1 MLIIS
6 ELRVLFNVSSILLK
20 SNLILLIYSVIFVSY
35 FAISVRIGDYCVIFC
50 GVEIE
55 CGIYVTF
62 GYMKRLTYLNL
73 RKRLEYI
80 ALFRIVF
87 ILGRYY

>member
-1 MLIIS
+1 
-6 ELRVLFNVSSILLK
+6 
-20 SNLILLIYSVIFVSY
+20 VIFVSY
-35 FAISVRIGDYCVIFC
+35 FTVSVIIGDYCVNFC
-50 GVEIE
+50 GVEME

-62 GYMKRLTYLNL
+62 GYIKRLTYLNL

-80 ALFRIVF
+80 ALFLIVL